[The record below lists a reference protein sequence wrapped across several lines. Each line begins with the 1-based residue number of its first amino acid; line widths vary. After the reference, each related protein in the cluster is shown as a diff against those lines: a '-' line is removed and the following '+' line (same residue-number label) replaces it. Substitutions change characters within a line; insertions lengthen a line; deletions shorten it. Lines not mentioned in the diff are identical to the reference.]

1 MPNATKYNSKWEK
14 LPECQG
20 WLSALKLKNNTYST
34 ERAKCSW
41 CNCDFSITH
50 GGLSDVKKH
59 AKTKNHTTFANAK
72 LTTNPVM
79 ACFEGNKEILLNAA
93 KEATQV
99 YHMVRH
105 NESFKSMACT
115 SKVIRFVYDQK
126 QFACSATKSMSIVS
140 GVFEPM
146 ILNQI
151 QLELDEALYVCLS
164 TDTSSRKETLMYPV
178 IARFFL
184 PFKGIQ
190 TRLIDFSNMYSETG
204 KDIFEVLKST
214 YGNWNIREKISAYC
228 ADNCR
233 TNFGNVD
240 RVHGDKNVFTRLQKD
255 LGDKLIGIGCI
266 AHILHNAPE
275 DACLNALPF
284 DVQNV
289 LVLIYKRFYK
299 STKQTEALKDFCNE
313 MSIEYSKIKGCP
325 KNRFLAKKRSIIS
338 LLKVFEA
345 AKKYFLS
352 ASTKKVPVSLKNV
365 FSDKMSKFYF
375 IIVRDLCEVFE
386 DAIVKIEGNEITGYE
401 AVRIVDGLYRTLETT
416 ISMEFFSLDAEKE
429 LENIMKIDENITKK
443 TVFDEILRP
452 IMVNK

>member
-1 MPNATKYNSKWEK
+1 MPNATKYNPKWEK

-20 WLSALKLKNNTYST
+20 WLSALKLKNNTLST

-41 CNCDFSITH
+41 CDCDFSITN
-50 GGLSDVKKH
+50 GGLSDVRKH
-59 AKTKNHTTFANAK
+59 IKTKNHTTFANAK
-72 LTTNPVM
+72 LTKNPVM
-79 ACFEGNKEILLNAA
+79 ACYEKNKDFLNAA

-151 QLELDEALYVCLS
+151 QLELEQALYVCLS
-164 TDTSSRKETLMYPV
+164 TDTSSRNEITMYPV

-184 PFKGIQ
+184 PLEGII
-190 TRLIDFSNMYSETG
+190 TRLIDFSNMYGEKG

-214 YGNWNIREKISAYC
+214 YGNWNIRAKISVYC

-240 RVHGDKNVFTRLQKD
+240 RIHDDKNVFTRLQKD
-255 LGDKLIGIGCI
+255 LGEQLIGIGCI
-266 AHILHNAPE
+266 CHILHNAPE

-284 DVQNV
+284 DVQNI

-313 MSIEYSKIKGCP
+313 MSVEYSKIKGCP
-325 KNRFLAKKRSIIS
+325 KNRFLAKERSIIS
-338 LLKVFEA
+338 LLNVFEA
-345 AKKYFLS
+345 ANAYFLS
-352 ASTKKVPVSLKNV
+352 GSTKKVPVSLKNV
-365 FSDKMSKFYF
+365 FADKMTKFYF
-375 IIVRDLCEVFE
+375 IIVRDLCELFE
-386 DAIVKIEGNEITGYE
+386 DAIVKIEGNETGFE
-401 AVRIVDGLYRTLETT
+401 ANRIVDGLYRTLETT
-416 ISMEFFSLDAEKE
+416 ILMEFFSLDAEKE
-429 LENIMKIDENITKK
+429 LENIKKIDGNVTKK
-443 TVFDEILRP
+443 NVFDEILRP
-452 IMVNK
+452 NLLW

>member
-1 MPNATKYNSKWEK
+1 MP
-14 LPECQG
+14 
-20 WLSALKLKNNTYST
+20 
-34 ERAKCSW
+34 
-41 CNCDFSITH
+41 
-50 GGLSDVKKH
+50 
-59 AKTKNHTTFANAK
+59 
-72 LTTNPVM
+72 TN
-79 ACFEGNKEILLNAA
+79 
-93 KEATQV
+93 
-99 YHMVRH
+99 
-105 NESFKSMACT
+105 
-115 SKVIRFVYDQK
+115 
-126 QFACSATKSMSIVS
+126 
-140 GVFEPM
+140 
-146 ILNQI
+146 
-151 QLELDEALYVCLS
+151 
-164 TDTSSRKETLMYPV
+164 
-178 IARFFL
+178 
-184 PFKGIQ
+184 
-190 TRLIDFSNMYSETG
+190 
-204 KDIFEVLKST
+204 
-214 YGNWNIREKISAYC
+214 
-228 ADNCR
+228 
-233 TNFGNVD
+233 
-240 RVHGDKNVFTRLQKD
+240 
-255 LGDKLIGIGCI
+255 GDKLIGVGCI
-266 AHILHNAPE
+266 AHILHNALE

-452 IMVNK
+452 IYGKQMK